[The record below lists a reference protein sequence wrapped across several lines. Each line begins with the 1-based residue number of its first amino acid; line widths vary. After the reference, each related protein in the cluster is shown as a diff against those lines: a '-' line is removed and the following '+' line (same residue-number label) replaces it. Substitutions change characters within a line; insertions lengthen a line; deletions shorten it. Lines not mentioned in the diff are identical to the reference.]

1 MFYDL
6 PDPALFCR
14 DIAQVLALDGIWHVE
29 FSYTPW
35 VLDNAAYD
43 TICHEHLLYLNVT
56 HLKIL
61 CDAAGLKIIRVAT
74 NKTNGGSVALT
85 IAHRQSRFDEDTD
98 CLEFFMNKE
107 SSSERYGVEGWLR
120 FATQVLERQASLR
133 DILDRFK
140 RSGKRVAG
148 LGASTKGNILLQASQ
163 IGTEHLESIGEINL
177 DKIGKLLP
185 GSLIPIV
192 SEAELLLSR
201 PDYLLILPWHFRDS
215 LTLKLGDFLSNG
227 GRLIIP
233 LPTVEIVG

>member
-1 MFYDL
+1 
-6 PDPALFCR
+6 
-14 DIAQVLALDGIWHVE
+14 
-29 FSYTPW
+29 
-35 VLDNAAYD
+35 
-43 TICHEHLLYLNVT
+43 
-56 HLKIL
+56 
-61 CDAAGLKIIRVAT
+61 
-74 NKTNGGSVALT
+74 
-85 IAHRQSRFDEDTD
+85 
-98 CLEFFMNKE
+98 
-107 SSSERYGVEGWLR
+107 
-120 FATQVLERQASLR
+120 VLERQASLR